1 MNQAAFDAGAVVL
14 DSAETRAVPES
25 DGVVARRYRHGGLAD
40 RVVVRLVAE
49 GHRAA
54 ADTEAA
60 LSGFA
65 PDGEVAVGRRR
76 RRSLG
81 FPQWTLVHDRAR
93 AALALS
99 VVPAFRKLAR
109 AAGSKPGNARDGY
122 VELARTL
129 ERKAPSVLPTFH
141 EQVAR
146 VFVDAGNL
154 KFAATFFDKARAAE
168 QAYGLSVDPA
178 RQAEVF
184 LEFALVGA
192 VTVKAIGDWLKD
204 VARSGGA
211 AVAYEQLM
219 RLAIGRTHGGLAPW
233 AAFPKD
239 LARLATAAGVD
250 PLEAQVRYLRE
261 VAAAPAIDRFPAS
274 LWKELGPALRRVLL
288 PGSPLAARLPTGTA
302 SRWDDVDEAFVDW
315 WLGVLHAAGAL
326 EPTRLPADWLSRFLS
341 WAPDRY
347 GPALTLVRWWA
358 EARPG
363 TPVTVDR
370 PWFDADTLDLLVEL
384 GLPTTLADGCDLTLR
399 GWASGQ
405 PVPAS
410 FGRPSEPRPRPLAAL
425 GAGDHKLTLWHQVR
439 HLLSDPVFSAAAK
452 ANPVLFEA
460 RHDALTGWC
469 SAVELGPLPV
479 AADCLAELEQL
490 AFSDVVASVPSA
502 ATFDLGEALAGSL
515 QGGVLE
521 ERWWPAFDA
530 AVAEL
535 GGEDVLVG
543 GGWPWVV
550 VASGRR
556 AIALGPADERVAL
569 DLTAPKGH
577 RLMCVRWLDG
587 ALLAGWLTGDG
598 EEVASWSTAPK
609 DWFEVS
615 FNQYGEQ
622 VYPALPL
629 AGGGVF
635 VGGGVFRRG
644 DRQWPEE
651 EGFHCDGE
659 KGWSAAGKGL
669 VDAAG
674 GPPPAAPPSFLAEVP
689 EERRDQATLTWLP
702 AGPVGLRTLDGR
714 TWETLDGHT
723 WTGDDRPE
731 WVGAWPGDG
740 RPRAICAGW
749 RSLTLHDGAVV
760 DALGR
765 RSWLPA
771 AAWWRT
777 VPRSPGASA
786 ALRAIDAA
794 TARALLA
801 VASDDEEATALAV
814 GRVVPALDVP
824 GLREGVA
831 RQVTLARSLQER
843 LRAWREGTTTNSD
856 DDAPEGVPTLERWHG
871 VLGLAV
877 TESAYDGADLL
888 RGLRERAAFLAGV
901 SEAGPTV
908 ALDGGIH
915 PLHLRAVGFV
925 LARPGLSADDRA
937 LVREVLGAWL
947 DLPPLRVRVATWSF
961 PDLSSPFLRTVR
973 EDGERHLREDW
984 VVVQDDTRF
993 VAHTDD
999 TWSDEGPFDVTTWS
1013 VGPADPPGATLT
1025 GQHFEEPTPP
1035 EDAAWLRALLAV
1047 DLHHDWDPAAPARLA
1062 EATGLSPAAAAL
1074 LLAGGPGIDQWG
1086 RNFLGEARELLG
1098 LKVKEA
1104 ELARDDLRRLPR
1116 PALREVL
1123 ARAAPDDPA
1132 DLRRPP
1138 VERVIDAFLA
1148 VLGRQLAVP
1157 PELREAAS
1165 AALDSDRVLDV
1176 VSAPESVPALVRDVP
1191 VTVTPELGLSSDG
1204 EALDAGLVVDLVQ
1217 GLPWLLGHLPGADP
1231 LRDRVARVADLL
1243 LARLASPTCWLDGG
1257 GTWLDTPKAA
1267 RKVLDLVGGSAD
1279 GDVRSLPGLRASVDG
1294 EQLQAVLQPSA
1305 FGDDA
1310 LAAARALAAKGDDDD
1325 LATAAEALALLP
1337 RLRQWRARLD
1347 AEVLPAGAW
1356 EANPAA
1362 SAPALV
1368 ARVAASRALSPEAAA
1383 LYLQLLALP
1392 NPTKKDCCAWNGWA
1406 PKAYERAA
1414 AELVAAKLAVEARR
1428 PRAGRAHFLPGAW
1441 LDQRPVPFER
1451 WKVPLLD
1458 GTERR
1463 GQVSW
1468 PFGRMLMLTP
1478 PREAFERAWA
1488 RVEGGDLP
1496 RFE

>member
-888 RGLRERAAFLAGV
+888 RGLRERAAFLAGGLGGRPDRR
-901 SEAGPTV
+901 AGRRDPPPPP
-908 ALDGGIH
+908 ARRGLRARAA
-915 PLHLRAVGFV
+915 RAVGRRPRARARGARG
-925 LARPGLSADDRA
+925 LAR
-937 LVREVLGAWL
+937 
-947 DLPPLRVRVATWSF
+947 
-961 PDLSSPFLRTVR
+961 
-973 EDGERHLREDW
+973 
-984 VVVQDDTRF
+984 
-993 VAHTDD
+993 
-999 TWSDEGPFDVTTWS
+999 
-1013 VGPADPPGATLT
+1013 
-1025 GQHFEEPTPP
+1025 
-1035 EDAAWLRALLAV
+1035 
-1047 DLHHDWDPAAPARLA
+1047 
-1062 EATGLSPAAAAL
+1062 PAAAA
-1074 LLAGGPGIDQWG
+1074 
-1086 RNFLGEARELLG
+1086 RARRHL
-1098 LKVKEA
+1098 VV
-1104 ELARDDLRRLPR
+1104 PR
-1116 PALREVL
+1116 PVVAVPADR
-1123 ARAAPDDPA
+1123 ARGRRAAPPRGLGRRAGRHPLRRAHRRHLVRRGPVRRHHLVGGARRSARRHAHRAALRGAHAPRGRRVAARPA
-1132 DLRRPP
+1132 RRRPP
-1138 VERVIDAFLA
+1138 
-1148 VLGRQLAVP
+1148 
-1157 PELREAAS
+1157 
-1165 AALDSDRVLDV
+1165 
-1176 VSAPESVPALVRDVP
+1176 
-1191 VTVTPELGLSSDG
+1191 
-1204 EALDAGLVVDLVQ
+1204 
-1217 GLPWLLGHLPGADP
+1217 
-1231 LRDRVARVADLL
+1231 
-1243 LARLASPTCWLDGG
+1243 
-1257 GTWLDTPKAA
+1257 
-1267 RKVLDLVGGSAD
+1267 
-1279 GDVRSLPGLRASVDG
+1279 
-1294 EQLQAVLQPSA
+1294 
-1305 FGDDA
+1305 
-1310 LAAARALAAKGDDDD
+1310 
-1325 LATAAEALALLP
+1325 P
-1337 RLRQWRARLD
+1337 RLG
-1347 AEVLPAGAW
+1347 PG
-1356 EANPAA
+1356 
-1362 SAPALV
+1362 
-1368 ARVAASRALSPEAAA
+1368 
-1383 LYLQLLALP
+1383 
-1392 NPTKKDCCAWNGWA
+1392 
-1406 PKAYERAA
+1406 
-1414 AELVAAKLAVEARR
+1414 R
-1428 PRAGRAHFLPGAW
+1428 PRAPRRGHRAVSGRGGAAAGRRSGDRPVGPQLPRRGPRAPRPQGQGGRA
-1441 LDQRPVPFER
+1441 RP
-1451 WKVPLLD
+1451 
-1458 GTERR
+1458 RR
-1463 GQVSW
+1463 PPPAAAPPRSARSW
-1468 PFGRMLMLTP
+1468 PA
-1478 PREAFERAWA
+1478 PRPTTRPTSA
-1488 RVEGGDLP
+1488 DP
-1496 RFE
+1496 RSSG